1 MPKYAC
7 GHAFVTLWS
16 LTWEPTIKF
25 ASILAQKNRSS
36 RCPAFIIAIFPGWP
50 WLNVERLHVDPAQPV
65 SDRLSC
71 KLGTIVRPD
80 VLRGSSLREKL
91 RQHGQNVVVPEPSL
105 DMDRQALPPVLVNDC
120 QHAEGSAVVG
130 PICDEVVRPHMLLYA
145 AVSTAHRNHH
155 WTINVPV

>member
-1 MPKYAC
+1 MKPDLRADYKIRLYTGPKTLFFEVSSFHYS
-7 GHAFVTLWS
+7 HHFPRVTL
-16 LTWEPTIKF
+16 
-25 ASILAQKNRSS
+25 AQS
-36 RCPAFIIAIFPGWP
+36 
-50 WLNVERLHVDPAQPV
+50 WLNVERLHIDPAQPV

-105 DMDRQALPPVLVNDC
+105 HMDRQALPPVLVNDC

-130 PICDEVVRPHMLLYA
+130 PICDEVVRPHMPFMLR
-145 AVSTAHRNHH
+145 SQPHTG
-155 WTINVPV
+155 TIIEL